1 VARDLHN
8 DFKAEIVKDVIS
20 PIILIELAVAKKDAS
35 GNIIAGEE
43 YVRAWT
49 GFGTLSFNGNDF
61 IGGGNFI
68 GISEMVESSDT
79 SADGIAISLSGIP
92 SDLLA
97 ISLGQVQ
104 HGRKASVW
112 FGLLDSNLGIVDDS
126 YKIFSGFSDV
136 TSISEQGETSTISV
150 NIENR
155 LIALETPKVRRYT
168 DQIQRQTYPN
178 DKGFEF
184 VTGLQEKEF
193 VFGE

>member
-1 VARDLHN
+1 MARLLEDA
-8 DFKAEIVKDVIS
+8 FKTEIVKDVIS
-20 PIILIELAVAKKDAS
+20 PIILIELAVAKKDAA
-35 GNIIAGEE
+35 GNTIGEE

-49 GFGTLSFNGNDF
+49 GYGTLSFNGNDF

-92 SDLLA
+92 SDLLSIA
-97 ISLGQVQ
+97 LGQVQ

-112 FGLLDSNLGIVDDS
+112 FGLLDSDLGLIDDS

-193 VFGE
+193 TFGG

>member
-1 VARDLHN
+1 MARDLST
-8 DFKAEIVKDVIS
+8 DFKTEIVKDVIS
-20 PIILIELAVAKKDAS
+20 PIILAKINTS
-35 GNIIAGEE
+35 GGD
-43 YVRAWT
+43 VRAWT
-49 GFGTLSFNGNDF
+49 GLGTITFNGEDY

-68 GISEMVESSDT
+68 GLSEIIEPSDM
-79 SADGIAISLSGIP
+79 SAEGITVSLSGIP

-97 ISLGQVQ
+97 IALGQVQ
-104 HGRKASVW
+104 HGRPASIYL
-112 FGLLDSNLGIVDDS
+112 GLLDSSFNLINEP
-126 YKIFSGFSDV
+126 YELFSGFTDI
-136 TSISEQGETSTISV
+136 TSISEQSKTSTISI

-155 LIALETPKVRRYT
+155 LIALEIPKIRRYT